1 METRVSKLMT
11 MKEAVQRFVTDGASV
26 LLGAGLEGL
35 IPFAAG
41 HEIMR
46 QRKRDLTLLAPI
58 SDTLFDQMIGAG
70 CAARVQAA
78 WVGNVSAGLGHN
90 FRRAVEASI
99 PCPLEVHDYSNFTFA
114 LALQAA
120 AQGAP
125 FLPTRSALGTDLLR
139 TNPGLSL
146 MASPYDGSP
155 LVAVRA
161 LTPEVAFVA
170 VQRADEEGA
179 AHCWGAL
186 GVAGEACLASRSVV
200 LVAEEIVPHPVIAS
214 DPNRVLAPA
223 FRVAAVV
230 HEPFACHPAP
240 VQGYYG
246 RDHEAYHAYH
256 EETRT
261 RDGYE
266 RWAAEWVYGVADRAG
281 YMAKLGDERRQGL
294 RPKTSRPA
302 ALVDYGC

>member
-1 METRVSKLMT
+1 M
-11 MKEAVQRFVTDGASV
+11 ARFVPDGASV

-46 QRKRDLTLLAPI
+46 QRKRELTLLAPI
-58 SDTLFDQMIGAG
+58 SDMLFDQMIGAG

-90 FRRAVEASI
+90 FRRAIEQGIPNKLEA
-99 PCPLEVHDYSNFTFA
+99 HDYSNFTFA

-120 AQGAP
+120 AQGVP
-125 FLPTRSALGTDLLR
+125 FLPTRTALGTDLLR

-146 MASPYDGSP
+146 MQSPYDGSP

-161 LTPEVAFVA
+161 LAPDVAFIA
-170 VQRADEEGA
+170 VQRADEDGG

-186 GVAGEACLASRSVV
+186 GVAVEACLASRNVV
-200 LVAEEIVPHPVIAS
+200 IVAEELVSHEVIAS
-214 DPNRVLAPA
+214 DPNRVLTPA

-230 HEPFACHPAP
+230 HEPFACHPSP
-240 VQGYYG
+240 VQGAYG
-246 RDHEAYHAYH
+246 RDHEAYHSYH
-256 EETRT
+256 DETRS
-261 RDGYE
+261 RDGFE
-266 RWAAEWVYGVADRAG
+266 HWMAEWVDGVPDRAA
-281 YMAKLGDERRQGL
+281 YIQQLGAERVQAL
-294 RPKTSRPA
+294 RPRTSRPA
-302 ALVDYGC
+302 AVVDYGL

>member
-1 METRVSKLMT
+1 MTKLLSMH
-11 MKEAVQRFVTDGASV
+11 EAVDRYVPDGASV

-41 HEIMR
+41 HEIIR

-70 CAARVQAA
+70 GVGTVRAA

-90 FRRAVEASI
+90 FRRAVEKGE
-99 PCPLEVHDYSNFTFA
+99 PRPVHTIDYSNFTFA

-120 AQGAP
+120 AQGVP
-125 FLPTRSALGTDLLR
+125 YLPTRSLLGSDLLH
-139 TNPGLSL
+139 TNPDLVPVD
-146 MASPYDGSP
+146 SPFGDGR

-161 LTPEVAFVA
+161 LTPDLAFIA
-170 VQRADEEGA
+170 VQRADEEGG

-186 GVAGEACLASRSVV
+186 GVAVEACAAARNVV
-200 LVAEEIVPHPVIAS
+200 LVAEEVVDRDVILS

-223 FRVAAVV
+223 IRISAVV
-230 HEPFACHPAP
+230 PEPFGCHPSP

-246 RDHEAYHAYH
+246 RDHAAYH
-256 EETRT
+256 EYHQRT
-261 RDGYE
+261 REPHGTE
-266 RWAAEWVYGVADRAG
+266 EWLAEWVYGVADRRH
-281 YMAKLGDERRQGL
+281 YVAKLGGERVAGLSVRQHQL
-294 RPKTSRPA
+294 A
-302 ALVDYGC
+302 AAVDYGF

>member
-1 METRVSKLMT
+1 MR
-11 MKEAVQRFVTDGASV
+11 EAVARYVPDGASV

-58 SDTLFDQMIGAG
+58 SDMLFDQMIGAG
-70 CAARVQAA
+70 CASRVQAA

-90 FRRAVEASI
+90 FRRAVEQGV
-99 PCPLEVHDYSNFTFA
+99 PGPLELHDYSNFTFA

-120 AQGAP
+120 AQGVP
-125 FLPTRSALGTDLLR
+125 FLPTRTALGTDLLR

-146 MASPYDGSP
+146 MPSPYDGSP

-161 LTPEVAFVA
+161 LAPDVAFIA
-170 VQRADEEGA
+170 VQRADEEGG

-186 GVAGEACLASRSVV
+186 GVTLEACLAARSVV
-200 LVAEEIVPHPVIAS
+200 IVAEEIVSRDVIAS
-214 DPNRVLAPA
+214 DPNRVLTPA

-230 HEPFACHPAP
+230 HEPFACHPSP
-240 VQGYYG
+240 VQGVYG
-246 RDHEAYHAYH
+246 RDHAVYHAYH
-256 EETRT
+256 DETRT
-261 RDGYE
+261 RDGFE
-266 RWAAEWVYGVADRAG
+266 RWAAEWVDGVPDRAA
-281 YMAKLGDERRQGL
+281 YVRKLGNERVQAL
-294 RPKTSRPA
+294 RPRTSRPA
-302 ALVDYGC
+302 AVVDYGV